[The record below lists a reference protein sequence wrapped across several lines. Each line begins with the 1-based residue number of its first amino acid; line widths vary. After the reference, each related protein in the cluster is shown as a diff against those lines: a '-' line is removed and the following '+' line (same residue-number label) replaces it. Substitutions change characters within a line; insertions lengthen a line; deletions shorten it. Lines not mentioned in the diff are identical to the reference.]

1 MAGKATSWMLRNLV
15 RLHLSETG
23 EHIRIQPYFARG
35 LDYVAGAIDTIYG
48 EASLAWRK
56 KSDRIYE
63 VHIHLPIGMK
73 CTFNDELSYQML
85 SSRMESSHLTG
96 HIHWVYEFQ
105 DMV

>member
-1 MAGKATSWMLRNLV
+1 MLRNLV
-15 RLHLSETG
+15 GLHLSETG

-73 CTFNDELSYQML
+73 LNYLIKCSPAGGNRVTEQDISIGYTNFKIWYNDEAAY
-85 SSRMESSHLTG
+85 SR
-96 HIHWVYEFQ
+96 Y
-105 DMV
+105 DRK